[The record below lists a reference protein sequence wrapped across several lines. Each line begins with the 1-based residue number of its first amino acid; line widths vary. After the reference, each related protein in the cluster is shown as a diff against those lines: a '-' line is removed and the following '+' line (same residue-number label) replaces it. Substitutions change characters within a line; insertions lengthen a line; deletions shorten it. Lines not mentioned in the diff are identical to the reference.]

1 MQFSQ
6 QLGNNLI
13 TSQKYCYRTMQVQS
27 SKNFRPQ
34 LKQSAIHWA
43 DGSRTASRSEEPE
56 ERPEFTDKT
65 MIGLGAGVAA
75 NVAAA
80 GYPSTWLH
88 EMGHAKMIG
97 LMYDGASP
105 TVEVFPFKGGVTKW
119 RLAPLSDVGQKFGPN
134 GARAMVS
141 AAGTLVDMGVATT
154 TFGVGYKIRKEHPIL
169 GTALMGYAGATVAN
183 SIAYAATAVGKDVA
197 KLAMEGNDFA
207 GLAVRA
213 GIPPI
218 VSIGIMAALLPL
230 EYAVLRYLEKN

>member
-88 EMGHAKMIG
+88 EMGHAKMIEI
-97 LMYDGASP
+97 P
-105 TVEVFPFKGGVTKW
+105 
-119 RLAPLSDVGQKFGPN
+119 
-134 GARAMVS
+134 MVLF
-141 AAGTLVDMGVATT
+141 TC
-154 TFGVGYKIRKEHPIL
+154 
-169 GTALMGYAGATVAN
+169 
-183 SIAYAATAVGKDVA
+183 
-197 KLAMEGNDFA
+197 
-207 GLAVRA
+207 
-213 GIPPI
+213 
-218 VSIGIMAALLPL
+218 
-230 EYAVLRYLEKN
+230 